1 MNVDSVYFYKK
12 LVTIEHPGHPD
23 HLSTHYLIHWENM
36 FKEELDDKL
45 ETAEEL
51 FELFNDSD
59 KLKNYKYAEPVVGS
73 TIDPEEFHLE
83 LPFKDIR

>member
-1 MNVDSVYFYKK
+1 MNVDSVYSYKK
-12 LVTIEHPGHPD
+12 LVTIEHPGYPD
-23 HLSTHYLIHWENM
+23 HLSPQHHWENM
-36 FKEELDDKL
+36 FKEDLDDKL

-51 FELFNDSD
+51 FELFNDFD

-73 TIDPEEFHLE
+73 TINPEEFHLE